1 MRGVRAVTYAS
12 YFARCAADAESVGI
26 TTSPCDTRAAAP
38 AGCESRKVRMW
49 ESCTDVKS
57 SDSSAF
63 TTDETRKFTP
73 FSPAHFADASDAAPY
88 HIRDRS
94 PGECGSTRE
103 ENCSNP
109 SWPGSDAAFSPAT
122 NRSSRETRS

>member
-1 MRGVRAVTYAS
+1 M
-12 YFARCAADAESVGI
+12 
-26 TTSPCDTRAAAP
+26 CD
-38 AGCESRKVRMW
+38 
-49 ESCTDVKS
+49 SCTSAKS
-57 SDSSAF
+57 SDSSAR
-63 TTDETRKFTP
+63 TTDEVRRLTA
-73 FSPAHFADASDAAPY
+73 FSPAQRAEASDAPPY

-109 SWPGSDAAFSPAT
+109 TVAGSDAAGSPAT